1 MKTLPILKNIKQL
14 HKLENLGVVI
24 EFDPQEEDISPSDN
38 LEFEEDVKNVVGRY
52 NSGNRAAWF
61 CAKVTVKY
69 RGLEED
75 DYLGCCSYKS
85 FKDFTSEFKGYYLD
99 MINTC
104 VARINSDIELANG
117 ETIKQWTIRKAKNL
131 ISEYGLYIVHSNQ
144 LQTL

>member
-24 EFDPQEEDISPSDN
+24 EFDPQEEDISPADH
-38 LEFEEDVKNVVGRY
+38 LEFEEDIKNVCDRY
-52 NSGNRAAWF
+52 EGGNRSAWF

-69 RGLEED
+69 RGFEED

-85 FKDFTSEFKGYYLD
+85 FKDFTGEFKGYYLD
-99 MINTC
+99 MINQC
-104 VARINSDIELANG
+104 VSRINKDIEFANG
-117 ETIKQWTIRKAKNL
+117 QTVKFWDIRRAKNIL
-131 ISEYGLYIVHSNQ
+131 SKYGLYIVPSNQ